1 MDDDSSFLPGIDVGL
16 GVNLMLIDENEDR
29 DRDFLFFR

>member
-1 MDDDSSFLPGIDVGL
+1 MNDDSSFLSGIDLGL

-29 DRDFLFFR
+29 DRGFLFFR